1 MLDEVDDQIHS
12 ISGESVIHYL
22 LWMLLVIVMILE
34 LCLFSPKV
42 IGWHQNKNVNQQESV
57 R

>member
-1 MLDEVDDQIHS
+1 
-12 ISGESVIHYL
+12 
-22 LWMLLVIVMILE
+22 MLLVIVMILE